1 MEREEIV
8 ERILE
13 IAPGLHTAT
22 TFPTKVL
29 RAIARRLAQRSVR
42 HSAETGSGA
51 STLLFSQF
59 SEDHT
64 VFADDAGS
72 GSVRNV
78 ESSALLRPGVVQFVE
93 GPTQRTLPSHHFSNR
108 LDAVLL
114 DGPHAYPFPELEYYF
129 LYPHLDT
136 GALLIVDDIQIRG
149 VHNLFEFLRRDRM
162 FRLDEVVHTTAFFT
176 RTDAPT
182 FSPAADGWWEQEYNR
197 RPLLRYV
204 WRERLK
210 SLLPPGLRAGLSRIK
225 RGVSQHVIHPGCEIR
240 IVRPNAE
247 EVGATGTVQ
256 GTAMLASNVS
266 LWVLVRRADS
276 VGWWPQAGPVPISDG
291 RWSANVSYGEPRDC
305 GHAFEIRVL
314 AVGPATTNEWLRW
327 LDRAKATGSWPP
339 VALPAP
345 EFIYAESLARVM
357 KSQRGVSRG
366 DDSALGA

>member
-1 MEREEIV
+1 MQREEIV

-29 RAIARRLAQRSVR
+29 RATARHLAGRPVR
-42 HSAETGSGA
+42 RSAETGSGA

-64 VFADDAGS
+64 VFAADAGS

-78 ESSALLRPGVVQFVE
+78 EASALLRPDVVRFIE
-93 GPTQRTLPSHHFSNR
+93 GPTQRTLPAYHFSNK

-136 GALLIVDDIQIRG
+136 GALLIIDDIQIRS
-149 VHNLFEFLRRDRM
+149 VHNLFAFLQRDSM

-182 FSPAADGWWEQEYNR
+182 FSPTADGWWEQEYNR
-197 RPLLRYV
+197 RPLLRYY

-225 RGVSQHVIHPGCEIR
+225 RGVSQRLNHPGCEIR

-247 EVGATGTVQ
+247 EVGETGTVE
-256 GTAMLASNVS
+256 GTAMFAPKAN
-266 LWVLVRRADS
+266 LWVLVRRADAA
-276 VGWWPQAGPVPISDG
+276 GWWPQAGPVPVCDG
-291 RWSANVSYGEPRDC
+291 RWSASVFYGEPRDF
-305 GHAFEIRVL
+305 GHAFEIRAL
-314 AVGPATTNEWLRW
+314 AVGPATTDEWLRW
-327 LDRAKATGSWPP
+327 LDRAKTTPSWPP

-345 EFIYAESLARVM
+345 EFIYAESVARVR
-357 KSQRGVSRG
+357 KSERGT
-366 DDSALGA
+366 

>member
-1 MEREEIV
+1 LQREEIV

-22 TFPTKVL
+22 TFPTNVL
-29 RAIARRLAQRSVR
+29 RTIARRLAERPVR
-42 HSAETGSGA
+42 RSAETGSGA

-78 ESSALLRPGVVQFVE
+78 EASALLRPDIVRFIE
-93 GPTQRTLPSHHFSNR
+93 GPTQRTLPTYHFSNK

-129 LYPHLDT
+129 LYPHLAN

-149 VHNLFEFLRRDRM
+149 VHNLFEFLRRDSM
-162 FRLDEVVHTTAFFT
+162 FRLDQVVHTTAFFT

-182 FSPAADGWWEQEYNR
+182 FSPTADGWWEQEYNR
-197 RPLLRYV
+197 RPLLRYY

-225 RGVSQHVIHPGCEIR
+225 HGVSQRLNHSGCDVR
-240 IVRPNAE
+240 ILRPRGDD
-247 EVGATGTVQ
+247 VGTSGTVE
-256 GTAMLASNVS
+256 GTAMPAPNTSV
-266 LWVLVRRADS
+266 WVLVRRADAA
-276 VGWWPQAGPVPISDG
+276 GWWPQAGPVPVYDG
-291 RWSANVSYGEPRDC
+291 RWSASVSYGEPRDF
-305 GHAFEIRVL
+305 GHAFEIRAL

-327 LDRAKATGSWPP
+327 LDRARTTENWPP
-339 VALPAP
+339 VTLPPP
-345 EFIYAESLARVM
+345 EFIYSESFARVM
-357 KSQRGVSRG
+357 KSLRSVPGETLR
-366 DDSALGA
+366 